1 MDAPAN
7 EWRREL
13 LRILRSLERDG
24 LIVSWMGADG
34 QIWWGAT
41 GKKLHRSGDRPK
53 STDRVSVRKAA
64 DRGTTPTTDAGLAA
78 LLRLHAVYNW
88 SC

>member
-34 QIWWGAT
+34 QIRWRAT
-41 GKKLHRSGDRPK
+41 GKIFDSAPSVELEEDLLKDPLH
-53 STDRVSVRKAA
+53 
-64 DRGTTPTTDAGLAA
+64 
-78 LLRLHAVYNW
+78 
-88 SC
+88 

>member
-53 STDRVSVRKAA
+53 STDRKNGISATLRRVRLKE
-64 DRGTTPTTDAGLAA
+64 PSQ
-78 LLRLHAVYNW
+78 NN
-88 SC
+88 

>member
-34 QIWWGAT
+34 QIRWRAT
-41 GKKLHRSGDRPK
+41 GKKFDPAPSVELEEDLLKDPLH
-53 STDRVSVRKAA
+53 
-64 DRGTTPTTDAGLAA
+64 
-78 LLRLHAVYNW
+78 
-88 SC
+88 